1 MRKISKTQALNII
14 LQWAGEYDKKLNN
27 RQFLILYTKGN
38 TIDSVIV
45 GFRDFNFLH
54 LTGVKTRLSASLFYS
69 ACISGKLSEK
79 DFKLDNAGHAVQKLS
94 VLPYLSGLLYN
105 KCLLGE
111 YINSG
116 IYVRAD
122 YFAGSTKNTLSL
134 GFESGKKFD
143 YPVTLY
149 NESIKNLVEH
159 AYKVVAVYSKM
170 TGEADFNTVTFED
183 KNTAWDALDAS
194 GNEIAKDKIQE
205 LLRRW
210 FLAFNLLRKS

>member
-1 MRKISKTQALNII
+1 M
-14 LQWAGEYDKKLNN
+14 
-27 RQFLILYTKGN
+27 
-38 TIDSVIV
+38 
-45 GFRDFNFLH
+45 H

-134 GFESGKKFD
+134 GFESGKKID

-149 NESIKNLVEH
+149 NESIKNLVEPI
-159 AYKVVAVYSKM
+159 YKVVVVYSKT
-170 TGEADFNTVTFED
+170 TGETEFNTVTFED

-205 LLRRW
+205 LLRR
-210 FLAFNLLRKS
+210 